1 MNRKYIFL
9 FLLTVG
15 MMLLIGY
22 AVYQWG
28 MRQGMDMSKAVS
40 EDISDTAKSTEDP
53 SNWNIAE
60 GEEATRRH
68 MDAGIKAGD
77 IDPVTGQKILFYQ
90 DPMVPGNK
98 FETPGKS
105 PYMDMMLVPVYKGSA
120 GGESATDEPG
130 VSINSR
136 LQQNIGI
143 RTALVTKQDIATQV
157 TAVGA
162 IAWNEREEV
171 NVQARALGY
180 VEKLFVKATLEQVN
194 KGQPLLAIYVPDWV
208 AVQEE
213 FLALNNMQGEGLDE
227 LIAASIARMRQV
239 GMSEAQIR
247 QVKSTGRLQTQLIIT
262 APIDGVVTELV
273 AREGMTISTGS
284 TLMRINGLDPVWA
297 NAEVPES
304 QIALLNPGDPI
315 TASSPAFPGKQ
326 FKGQIQR
333 LLPEVNPITRTLKAR
348 VVLDNPQGELAP
360 GMFVNMQLAG
370 KQINDA
376 LMVPTEALIR
386 TGKRTLIM
394 LALDNGSFRPV
405 EVITGRVTDDK
416 TQIQQ
421 GLQEGERVV
430 VSGQFLVDSEA
441 SLRGVEARLSDDNTS
456 KADDHSMSEMTMETH
471 QTEAQIEAI
480 NGQILTLTHP
490 DIPTLEWP
498 GMTMDFELSS
508 SLNPDELTVGEQIEI
523 AFRLEKGAAPL
534 IVEFQ
539 PLSKAPEMAMESHE
553 TQAKIEAID
562 RQILTLTHP
571 DIPSLNWPGMTMD
584 FELSSSLDP
593 DGLTVGEQI
602 AIEFRLEKGSAPKI
616 IDLQPLSAETEMEG
630 AK

>member
-9 FLLTVG
+9 FLVMAL
-15 MMLLIGY
+15 MALIAGY
-22 AVYQWG
+22 AAYQWG
-28 MRQGMDMSKAVS
+28 MQQGMDMSSSSS
-40 EDISDTAKSTEDP
+40 ESMAGNAKTTEDP
-53 SNWNIAE
+53 SSWGIAE
-60 GEEATRRH
+60 GEKATRRH
-68 MDAGIKAGD
+68 IDAGIKAGD

-98 FETPGKS
+98 FETPSKS
-105 PYMDMMLVPVYKGSA
+105 PYMDMMLVPVYKGSSDA
-120 GGESATDEPG
+120 ESETDESG
-130 VSINSR
+130 VTINSR
-136 LQQNIGI
+136 LQQNIGM
-143 RTALVTKQDIATQV
+143 RTALVTRQDITTQV

-180 VEKLFVKATLEQVN
+180 VEKLYVKATLDRVN
-194 KGQPLLAIYVPDWV
+194 KDQPLLAIYVPDWV

-247 QVKSTGRLQTQLIIT
+247 QVKNTGRLQTQLIIT
-262 APIDGVVTELV
+262 APIDGVVTEIV
-273 AREGMTISTGS
+273 AREGMTISTGT

-304 QIALLNPGDPI
+304 QVALLSPGDPI
-315 TASSPAFPGKQ
+315 IASSPGFPGKQ
-326 FKGQIQR
+326 FKGQIQT
-333 LLPEVNPITRTLKAR
+333 LLPEVDPTTRTLKAR

-370 KQINDA
+370 KQITDA

-441 SLRGVEARLSDDNTS
+441 SLRGIEARLMDGQET
-456 KADDHSMSEMTMETH
+456 KTDHDSMSGMTMEVH
-471 QTEAQIEAI
+471 QTEAKIEAI

-490 DIPTLEWP
+490 NIPSLEWP
-498 GMTMDFELSS
+498 GMTMDFELLSS
-508 SLNPDELTVGEQIEI
+508 FNPDELTVGEQIEI

-534 IVEFQ
+534 IVELQ
-539 PLSKAPEMAMESHE
+539 PRSADPEMAMESHQ

-584 FELSSSLDP
+584 FELSSSLNTDE
-593 DGLTVGEQI
+593 LTVGEQI

-616 IDLQPLSAETEMEG
+616 IDLQPLSAGTEMEG